1 MKKVLILGHSGLL
14 GSALVRRCRLEA
26 DYTLLT
32 PSRHELD
39 LTDQVSVRRFFEV
52 NRPTEVYLAAARVGG
67 ILGNMRFP
75 ANFIRDNLLIEANV
89 IDAAFQS
96 SVGKLLFFGSSCIYP
111 RQAPQPLRPE
121 YLLSGP
127 LEESNRA
134 YAMAKLAGI
143 ELCRAYRQQ
152 HNFRA
157 IVAMPCN
164 LYGVER
170 RSDLENTHVIPALLS
185 RFIDARRA
193 GAPEVVVW
201 GSGLARREFLHVD
214 DMADAAVF
222 LMNNY
227 DGDDPVNVG
236 PGEDVTITE
245 LAETIASVVGYSG
258 KIRFDSA
265 APEGVIRKLLD
276 VTIVRELGWAPK
288 ISLRD
293 GLAEVVRMLTT

>member
-1 MKKVLILGHSGLL
+1 MKKVLILGQSGLL
-14 GSALVRRCRLEA
+14 GSALVRRCRLES
-26 DYTLLT
+26 DYALLT
-32 PSRHELD
+32 PSRQELD
-39 LTDQVSVRRFFEV
+39 LTDQVSVRRFFEETQP
-52 NRPTEVYLAAARVGG
+52 NEVYLAAARVGG

-89 IDAAFQS
+89 IDAALQS
-96 SVGKLLFFGSSCIYP
+96 GVRKLLFFGSSCIYP
-111 RQAPQPLRPE
+111 KNAPQPLRPE

-143 ELCRAYRQQ
+143 ELCGAYRRQ

-164 LYGVER
+164 LYGIER

-185 RFIDARRA
+185 RFIDARSAR
-193 GAPEVVVW
+193 APEVVVW

-222 LMNNY
+222 LMSNY

-236 PGEDVTITE
+236 PGEDITIKD

-265 APEGVIRKLLD
+265 APEGVMRKLLD
-276 VTIVRELGWAPK
+276 VRVVREMGWAPK
-288 ISLRD
+288 TTLRD
-293 GLAEVVRMLTT
+293 GLAEAVRVLTT

>member
-1 MKKVLILGHSGLL
+1 MRSRSWRPT
-14 GSALVRRCRLEA
+14 SALVRRCRREA
-26 DYTLLT
+26 DQVLLT
-32 PSRHELD
+32 PSRGELD
-39 LTDQVSVRRFFEV
+39 LTDQVSVRRFFEE
-52 NRPTEVYLAAARVGG
+52 NRPNEVYLAAARVGG

-75 ANFIRDNLLIEANV
+75 ADFIRDNLLIEANV
-89 IDAAFQS
+89 IDAAFQLG
-96 SVGKLLFFGSSCIYP
+96 VRKLLFFGSSCIYP
-111 RQAPQPLRPE
+111 KHAPQPLRPE

-152 HNFRA
+152 NNFRA

-170 RSDLENTHVIPALLS
+170 RSELENNHVIPALLN
-185 RFIDARRA
+185 RFIDARRT
-193 GAPEVVVW
+193 GASEVVVW

-236 PGEDVTITE
+236 PGEDVTIRE
-245 LAETIASVVGYSG
+245 LAETIASIVGYSG
-258 KIRFDSA
+258 RIRFDSA
-265 APEGVIRKLLD
+265 APEGVMRKLLD
-276 VTIVRELGWAPK
+276 VSRVREMGWAPK
-288 ISLRD
+288 TTLRD
-293 GLAEVVRMLTT
+293 GLADVVRTLTT